1 MADEANQENNQA
13 VRGGVTPEGATPES
27 VREGVVNALLALLD
41 LRRPQFG
48 AHCRRVTE
56 WCCGI
61 GQLSGLSAEEMKEL
75 EYAALLHDIGF
86 VVVGGE
92 QLANEY
98 DLGKRRVIS
107 THELAGYS
115 VLSQIPGF
123 ARIAEA
129 VLHHHE
135 VFDGSGRPQK
145 LRGGSIPLM
154 SRIISVADAYDH
166 ELFPGAGTVPKDE
179 EGACR
184 TLMRLREQHRLD
196 PELVSRLFFVLANL
210 DPIRRKGEQ
219 EYVITPTALTPGMML
234 SRDFRTFENVL
245 LLKADTVLSREM
257 INRLLSSEKMD
268 WLVTKV
274 YVNARSIKGDILP
287 AEEKKAVDVGLRPVE
302 AIRKA
307 VKGRSRA
314 SVLVLDD
321 SQAVCNAIRRELGR
335 EGIEVIGAV
344 NIVSAI
350 SLLETH
356 HFDAAITDLV
366 LVGEDGFSFLSEVKE
381 KYPALHVVVLSGFP
395 SEGHIHALKGF
406 SNVVRF
412 IAKPWSEKLLRT
424 SVEEAILMTRSVT
437 EAKGAGVEP

>member
-1 MADEANQENNQA
+1 
-13 VRGGVTPEGATPES
+13 
-27 VREGVVNALLALLD
+27 
-41 LRRPQFG
+41 
-48 AHCRRVTE
+48 
-56 WCCGI
+56 
-61 GQLSGLSAEEMKEL
+61 
-75 EYAALLHDIGF
+75 
-86 VVVGGE
+86 
-92 QLANEY
+92 
-98 DLGKRRVIS
+98 
-107 THELAGYS
+107 
-115 VLSQIPGF
+115 
-123 ARIAEA
+123 
-129 VLHHHE
+129 
-135 VFDGSGRPQK
+135 
-145 LRGGSIPLM
+145 
-154 SRIISVADAYDH
+154 
-166 ELFPGAGTVPKDE
+166 
-179 EGACR
+179 
-184 TLMRLREQHRLD
+184 
-196 PELVSRLFFVLANL
+196 
-210 DPIRRKGEQ
+210 
-219 EYVITPTALTPGMML
+219 
-234 SRDFRTFENVL
+234 
-245 LLKADTVLSREM
+245 M